1 MPSPLAVS
9 PPRIPR
15 RWNPSPNPKMKI
27 MTYSMAFTSENGRI
41 EASLQKQ
48 IGTDELA
55 TAKLSIARG
64 KSNEARLY

>member
-1 MPSPLAVS
+1 
-9 PPRIPR
+9 
-15 RWNPSPNPKMKI
+15 MKI